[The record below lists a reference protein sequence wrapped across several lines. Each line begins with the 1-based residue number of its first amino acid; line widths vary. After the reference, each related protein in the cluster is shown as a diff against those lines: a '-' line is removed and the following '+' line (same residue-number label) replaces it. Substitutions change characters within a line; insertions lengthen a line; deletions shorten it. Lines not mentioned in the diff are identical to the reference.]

1 MAKTLKITL
10 TKSTIGATP
19 YQRKVVEALGLRKLH
34 HSVELADTPQ
44 TRGAVNKVRHL
55 VTVEEL

>member
-1 MAKTLKITL
+1 MAKTIRVTL
-10 TKSTIGATP
+10 TRSTITATP
-19 YQRKVVEALGLRKLH
+19 HQKKVVKALGLRKLH

-44 TRGAVNKVRHL
+44 NRGAVAKVCHL

>member
-1 MAKTLKITL
+1 MAKTIKVTL

-19 YQRKVVEALGLRKLH
+19 KQRAVVQALGLRKLH

-44 TRGAVNKVRHL
+44 NRGAVAKVDHL